1 MHGYQPKLKV
11 GLITL
16 TETLIIPNITKTE
29 SNNFFVTH
37 CFEEN
42 KDNRIIE
49 LPHKNI
55 STLGLIPFC
64 RVAPGYFSL

>member
-1 MHGYQPKLKV
+1 MHGYQPKLKAEADN
-11 GLITL
+11 TNRN
-16 TETLIIPNITKTE
+16 LIIPDITKTE
-29 SNNFFVTH
+29 SNNFFIKH

-42 KDNRIIE
+42 NDKRIIE
-49 LPHKNI
+49 RPHKSI